1 MRCNV
6 VHPGV
11 LVCGNWGILESDD
24 AALVHRVWWG
34 EGAMSAL
41 GLTACALLC
50 DPWCGVLVSWWVV
63 SGLLC
68 GPTACTLAVR
78 CFQLD
83 DTCDPNV
90 CDAWCLGSSYPG
102 VHFFF

>member
-1 MRCNV
+1 MWCI
-6 VHPGV
+6 

-63 SGLLC
+63 SGM
-68 GPTACTLAVR
+68 P
-78 CFQLD
+78 
-83 DTCDPNV
+83 
-90 CDAWCLGSSYPG
+90 YPG
-102 VHFFF
+102 VCSVVLLPAPWLSDASSWMVPVMLMSAMHGV

>member
-1 MRCNV
+1 MILLPVPSCAM
-6 VHPGV
+6 PG
-11 LVCGNWGILESDD
+11 
-24 AALVHRVWWG
+24 
-34 EGAMSAL
+34 L
-41 GLTACALLC
+41 GLIACALLC

-78 CFQLD
+78 CLQLD

-102 VHFFF
+102 LLITTEQCLWSYCLCLAA